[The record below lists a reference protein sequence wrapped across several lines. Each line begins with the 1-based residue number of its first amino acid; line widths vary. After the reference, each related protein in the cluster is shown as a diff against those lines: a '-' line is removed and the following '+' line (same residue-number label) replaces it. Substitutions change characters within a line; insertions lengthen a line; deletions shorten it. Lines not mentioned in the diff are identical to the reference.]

1 MSLDEYC
8 ELAAQGTYWQG
19 ALTERCYVAP
29 TQAFVL
35 PDGCVH
41 WCGAHAIRRP
51 EPLGDVRRDGLRR
64 CIRASLGRL
73 AGCPNEFCS
82 SCAGATCV
90 INQGTERALKDQI
103 AQWLAECGPVAGGT
117 QPPA

>member
-8 ELAAQGTYWQG
+8 EQAARGNYWQG

-35 PDGCVH
+35 PDGSQH

-51 EPLGDVRRDGLRR
+51 GPLGNPCEPGALVR
-64 CIRASLGRL
+64 I
-73 AGCPNEFCS
+73 PE
-82 SCAGATCV
+82 
-90 INQGTERALKDQI
+90 
-103 AQWLAECGPVAGGT
+103 
-117 QPPA
+117 